1 MTIRFLLVDTIAVAL
16 PYEIGGPKPLFA
28 GVSRSMDI
36 LFVRVETD
44 AGIVGW
50 GEAFGF
56 GIWPA
61 TRAALHALVAPVA
74 VGRDERDIA
83 GLMADLAKRV
93 HIVGRTGPMASTR
106 CRAWTLRCGTS
117 PARPRDQAAG
127 GPPPGGTFHR
137 KLPCYASLMRYTDT
151 ALIAKNAR
159 AAVARGYG
167 AVKLHEIGVE
177 QVKAAREAIG
187 PGVKL
192 MMDTNCPW
200 TVDEAL
206 AIADGVRPYD
216 LAWFEE
222 PIWPPEDFAGLAEVR
237 TRGGIPIAAGE
248 NAMSAKNFDQMF
260 EAHAVD
266 IAQPSVTKIGGV
278 SAMLEVAA
286 LAQKHH
292 VRLVP
297 HCPYFG
303 PGLLASVHIAA
314 AFAEETMI
322 EYSFAD
328 LGANP
333 LGDAIEVRDG
343 YIKVPQGPGLGR
355 DPDPE
360 VLEKYGV

>member
-1 MTIRFLLVDTIAVAL
+1 MTIRSISTVALSL
-16 PYEIGGPKPLFA
+16 PYEIHGPKPLFA

-36 LFVRVETD
+36 LMVKVETED
-44 AGIVGW
+44 GIVGW

-61 TRAALHALVAPVA
+61 TRAALHALIEPVV

-83 GLMADLAKRV
+83 GLMADLARRV
-93 HIVGRTGPMASTR
+93 HIVGRTGPMVYALSGLDI
-106 CRAWTLRCGTS
+106 ALWDIAGK
-117 PARPRDQAAG
+117 AAG
-127 GPPPGGTFHR
+127 KPLAELLGGAHHD
-137 KLPCYASLMRYTDT
+137 KLPCYASLMRYTEP
-151 ALIAKNAR
+151 ALVYKNA
-159 AAVARGYG
+159 AMAVARGYG

-177 QVKAAREAIG
+177 QVKAARDAIG
-187 PGVKL
+187 PGIKL
-192 MMDTNCPW
+192 MMDVNCPW
-200 TVDEAL
+200 TVDQAL
-206 AIADGVRPYD
+206 AIAKGVRPYD

-222 PIWPPEDFAGLAEVR
+222 PVWPPEDFAGLAEVR
-237 TRGGIPIAAGE
+237 HKGGIPIAAGE
-248 NAMSAKNFDQMF
+248 NAMSAKNFEQMF

-333 LGDAIEVRDG
+333 LGDAIEVKDG

-355 DPDPE
+355 DPDPD
-360 VLEKYGV
+360 VIAKYSV

>member
-1 MTIRFLLVDTIAVAL
+1 MTIRSVDTIALSL
-16 PYEIGGPKPLFA
+16 PYEIYGPKPLFA
-28 GVSRSMDI
+28 GVSRQMDI
-36 LFVRVETD
+36 LLVRVETQ
-44 AGIVGW
+44 AGLVGW

-61 TRAALHALVAPVA
+61 TRAALHALLVPLA

-83 GLMADLAKRV
+83 ALMADLNKRV
-93 HIVGRTGPMASTR
+93 HIVGRTGPMVYAL
-106 CRAWTLRCGTS
+106 AGLDIALWDLAGK
-117 PARPRDQAAG
+117 AAG
-127 GPPPGGTFHR
+127 KPLADLLGGAQH
-137 KLPCYASLMRYTDT
+137 KQLPCYASLMRYTDP
-151 ALIAKNAR
+151 ALIDKNVR
-159 AAVARGYG
+159 EAVARGYR
-167 AVKLHEIGVE
+167 AVKLHEIGAL
-177 QVKAAREAIG
+177 QVQAARNAIG

-200 TVDEAL
+200 SVEEAL
-206 AIADGVRPYD
+206 AIAEQVRPYD

-222 PIWPPEDFAGLAEVR
+222 PVWPPEDFAGLAEVR
-237 TRGGIPIAAGE
+237 RRGGIPIAAGE
-248 NAMSAKNFDQMF
+248 NAMSAKNFEQMF
-260 EAHAVD
+260 IAEAVD

-278 SAMLEVAA
+278 TAMLEVAA

-292 VRLVP
+292 VSLVP

-333 LGDAIEVRDG
+333 LGDAIEVKDG
-343 YIKVPQGPGLGR
+343 HIKVPQAPGLGR

-360 VLEKYGV
+360 VIARYSV

>member
-1 MTIRFLLVDTIAVAL
+1 MTIRSIDTIAVAL

-44 AGIVGW
+44 SGIVGW

-61 TRAALHALVAPVA
+61 TRAALHSLLAPVV

-93 HIVGRTGPMASTR
+93 HIVGRTGPMVYALSGLDI
-106 CRAWTLRCGTS
+106 ALWDIAGK
-117 PARPRDQAAG
+117 AAG
-127 GPPPGGTFHR
+127 KPLAELLGGAHY
-137 KLPCYASLMRYTDT
+137 KQLPCYASLMRYTDP
-151 ALIAKNAR
+151 ALVYKNAK

-192 MMDTNCPW
+192 MMDVNCPW
-200 TVDEAL
+200 TVDQAL

-222 PIWPPEDFAGLAEVR
+222 PVWPPEDFAGLAAVR
-237 TRGGIPIAAGE
+237 HKGGVPIAAGE
-248 NAMSAKNFDQMF
+248 NAMSAKNFEQMF
-260 EAHAVD
+260 EADAVD

-322 EYSFAD
+322 EYSYAD

-333 LGDAIEVRDG
+333 LGDAIEVKDG

-360 VLEKYGV
+360 VLAKYGVK